1 MLRLWRTLFLLIF
14 FLFLDIL
21 FQSHNPKFLSYNANL
36 NILLL
41 LFQISHIKSHSIL
54 YSLTLSSL
62 LSIDSS
68 SFRQQRHFQIEQTL
82 KTYRK
87 QQQQSISRC
96 FKSEVSAPQTTD
108 DDCLTRLRSHSLP
121 SVHVLHILHIMPSC
135 SCAWL
140 CPALESLLFRADFI
154 YVTLHLIFILTSFR
168 ILPIGIWFG
177 SSDSIPRVWLA
188 PGRASDSTEL
198 LAPVDHLRFNIQWTI
213 VLWSFFLYPAI
224 LSDNLFVRC
233 HVQKNG
239 QDQRQSRGWPQIFS
253 LLCPIVFLLLT
264 DL

>member
-1 MLRLWRTLFLLIF
+1 LLFF

-21 FQSHNPKFLSYNANL
+21 FQSHNPKFLSYNGKFKHTTSSFSNL
-36 NILLL
+36 SHK
-41 LFQISHIKSHSIL
+41 ISL
-54 YSLTLSSL
+54 YSLTLTSHSHSL

-224 LSDNLFVRC
+224 LSDNLPVRC

>member
-1 MLRLWRTLFLLIF
+1 
-14 FLFLDIL
+14 
-21 FQSHNPKFLSYNANL
+21 
-36 NILLL
+36 
-41 LFQISHIKSHSIL
+41 
-54 YSLTLSSL
+54 
-62 LSIDSS
+62 
-68 SFRQQRHFQIEQTL
+68 
-82 KTYRK
+82 
-87 QQQQSISRC
+87 
-96 FKSEVSAPQTTD
+96 
-108 DDCLTRLRSHSLP
+108 
-121 SVHVLHILHIMPSC
+121 MPSC

-224 LSDNLFVRC
+224 LSDNLPVRC

-239 QDQRQSRGWPQIFS
+239 QQERQSRGWPRWLRRLVKNDRTIVGIALINS
-253 LLCPIVFLLLT
+253 LMGVTTISSYIYQT
-264 DL
+264 YQHSTNGNDW